1 MQLFRSFNASKA
13 GEQDRPSRAPA
24 TQSSSLYS
32 LRLTQLPIHFHFLAM
47 LPTAGNIS
55 FSLFYFLQMKHI
67 PMTVI
72 PPLTH
77 LDTLPLD
84 TSSACS
90 FLR

>member
-13 GEQDRPSRAPA
+13 GDQDRPSRALA
-24 TQSSSLYS
+24 LQSSSPYS
-32 LRLTQLPIHFHFLAM
+32 LRLNQLPSHFHLLAM

-67 PMTVI
+67 PMTAT

-84 TSSACS
+84 TSSA
-90 FLR
+90 